1 MKPNEL
7 RIGSY
12 FYPCSTKGGITIP
25 NTELILRI
33 GMIDKF
39 GKVSVI
45 EPENQDSINLPIN
58 ECSPIKLTD
67 DILVKMGFSIQKG
80 DWSVATHKVNTDF
93 TMNDKLDGHWRF
105 TPIWCKDYKPII
117 YVHELQ
123 NLYFCLFGEELSLA

>member
-12 FYPCSTKGGITIP
+12 FHPCTTKGGITIP
-25 NTELILRI
+25 NTSLIWRI

-45 EPENQDSINLPIN
+45 EPENNDNINLPIN

-67 DILVKMGFSIQKG
+67 DLLAKLGFTIQKG
-80 DWSVATHKVNTDF
+80 DWSVATHKVNPDF
-93 TMNDKLDGHWRF
+93 AINDKIDGTWRF
-105 TPIWCKDYKPII
+105 TPIWCKDYKPIN

-123 NLYFCLFGEELSLA
+123 NLYFCLFGDELSLA

>member
-12 FYPCSTKGGITIP
+12 FHPCSTKGGITIP
-25 NTELILRI
+25 NTEIIWRV

-45 EPENQDSINLPIN
+45 EPENHDNINLLIS
-58 ECSPIKLTD
+58 ECSPIPITD
-67 DILVKMGFSIQKG
+67 EILKKMGFQITKG
-80 DWSVATHKVNTDF
+80 DWNVATHNVNTEF
-93 TMNDKLDGHWRF
+93 ILNDKTDGQWRF
-105 TPIWCKDYKPII
+105 TPIWCKDYQPIK

-123 NLYFCLFGEELSLA
+123 NLYFCLYGSELSLA